1 MGRLSGR
8 SALSSHGM
16 HADAYRMS
24 TSKVSVQPPVD
35 VVDDAETEQR
45 WLVWRAVMRAMRQVR
60 PFTDLEEF
68 SRFEPIVEEAD
79 LDSLEFEQLMAAVA
93 DESGILVPESDY
105 PWVLTLDELERYL
118 HKQVAHRAEPSR

>member
-1 MGRLSGR
+1 
-8 SALSSHGM
+8 
-16 HADAYRMS
+16 MS
-24 TSKVSVQPPVD
+24 TSEVSGQPPVD
-35 VVDDAETEQR
+35 PADDAETEQR

-60 PFTDLEEF
+60 PFADLEEF

-118 HKQVAHRAEPSR
+118 HKHVAASS